1 MIHRRLLLLLMP
13 FVLVAATSCGSGGK
27 ASDPEQLAIQLTP
40 FQADSAI
47 LADVSGA
54 TVCDTLLCFR
64 DNQANEAFYLL
75 YSYPS
80 LRFLG
85 QFPRKGKGPAE
96 MVMTSGLHFAS
107 DSVRVMGF
115 PEAQMFVYATADLV
129 KGNALPA
136 RAVRCDEACDWA
148 SGLCEVTDG
157 YIRVRSVPESGRI
170 VRIDREGRL
179 LGICIFENPQGESKS
194 QGSLGL
200 WNSVA
205 DADGTTV
212 ALATTLGEVLDV
224 YDLSDTTVHFRYVG
238 PDGEP
243 QWGDSGGALSQG
255 TRFGY
260 QRVRILDDRIY
271 ALYWGQ
277 PFNELNGVA
286 RKMTLQIFD
295 RTAKLL
301 AVCTFDRYV
310 DDFAVLPDGRTVLAI
325 DRSAE
330 SPLFTFTLPE
340 L

>member
-115 PEAQMFVYATADLV
+115 PEAEMFVYATADLV
-129 KGNALPA
+129 KGNALPKA
-136 RAVRCDEACDWA
+136 
-148 SGLCEVTDG
+148 
-157 YIRVRSVPESGRI
+157 
-170 VRIDREGRL
+170 
-179 LGICIFENPQGESKS
+179 F
-194 QGSLGL
+194 
-200 WNSVA
+200 
-205 DADGTTV
+205 
-212 ALATTLGEVLDV
+212 
-224 YDLSDTTVHFRYVG
+224 
-238 PDGEP
+238 
-243 QWGDSGGALSQG
+243 
-255 TRFGY
+255 
-260 QRVRILDDRIY
+260 
-271 ALYWGQ
+271 
-277 PFNELNGVA
+277 
-286 RKMTLQIFD
+286 
-295 RTAKLL
+295 
-301 AVCTFDRYV
+301 
-310 DDFAVLPDGRTVLAI
+310 
-325 DRSAE
+325 
-330 SPLFTFTLPE
+330 
-340 L
+340 